1 MAANFAN
8 QIFKIKIPP
17 TFANN
22 ELFLSLSK
30 AQSINEIKTWWKSS
44 CSCTRKNFS
53 TVFHTTDC
61 NTGIEQSVILAKTKP
76 RSRLQLLKA
85 IITEG
90 LMHFVLFAYI

>member
-44 CSCTRKNFS
+44 CLSTRKNF
-53 TVFHTTDC
+53 
-61 NTGIEQSVILAKTKP
+61 
-76 RSRLQLLKA
+76 
-85 IITEG
+85 
-90 LMHFVLFAYI
+90 

>member
-1 MAANFAN
+1 MAADFAN

-44 CSCTRKNFS
+44 CSCTRKNF
-53 TVFHTTDC
+53 
-61 NTGIEQSVILAKTKP
+61 
-76 RSRLQLLKA
+76 
-85 IITEG
+85 
-90 LMHFVLFAYI
+90 